1 MACSIEFGQN
11 GHTKLYG
18 YDTSNNYELFWT
30 SHDYNNQR
38 GPAHCE
44 SCRTDGTFEGVF
56 YGLCAQCSE
65 KAGPCQ
71 CVYCRVAGVDGHK
84 RVERRQNICKFI
96 KTIQS
101 AIDDLKRDYPTDEYG
116 IVKEGIESG
125 FYILDLHT
133 KHQYAK
139 FLDEIRT
146 PDEVN
151 QLTVGELLWRWQ
163 PERPVPEAVIYPAIV
178 AAKRSGI
185 WDWVQKMWR
194 ESCIDIEKYEE
205 RVRKQML
212 TCTGC
217 ECDVGIPVPVKDI
230 NKECIRCETVV
241 PANEMDLIGY
251 CLECQNE
258 PFKCLACNEVV
269 ALKTVQKGHC
279 WDCQYVYC
287 AECNTMDHIL
297 NIDERGYCAICQN
310 PDHDEGWPKGD

>member
-1 MACSIEFGQN
+1 MALSQRIIISEEKMACSIELGQN
-11 GHTKLYG
+11 GRTKLYG

-30 SHDYNNQR
+30 LHDYNNER
-38 GPAHCE
+38 GQAHCE
-44 SCRTDGTFEGVF
+44 LCRTDGTFEGVF

-65 KAGPCQ
+65 NAGPCQ

-84 RVERRQNICKFI
+84 LVERRQNICKFI

-139 FLDEIRT
+139 FLDEART
-146 PDEVN
+146 PEEVN
-151 QLTVGELLWRWQ
+151 QLTIGELLWRWQ

-194 ESCIDIEKYEE
+194 ESCIDIE
-205 RVRKQML
+205 RIRKQTL
-212 TCTGC
+212 TCA
-217 ECDVGIPVPVKDI
+217 ECKCV
-230 NKECIRCETVV
+230 RCGQV
-241 PANEMDLIGY
+241 NEMDNIGY

-287 AECNTMDHIL
+287 TECNTMDHIL
-297 NIDERGYCAICQN
+297 NMDDRGYCAICQN
-310 PDHDEGWPKGD
+310 PDNDQGWPKGD